1 MLPYVL
7 IYLLLCLSGAPRM
20 TKGAS
25 AFIVFFWGFF
35 LLLFMGTRYW
45 VGCDYF
51 GYLSRFNNIDY
62 EGPFFSYLFREEP
75 SFHLLNYFVHS
86 FDLGYV
92 WLIFVSSLIILICY
106 IRFSF
111 LSARP
116 LLVLALFFPVMIVQ
130 LGMSGL
136 RQAIAAGFV
145 MMALTSFT
153 AMGRVSFVVL
163 ILLGSTF
170 HKSAIIFLP
179 LVFLIGKEFS
189 GLKLLLMSFVLLPLV
204 GFLLGDRLDVY
215 QDRYVDQIYG
225 QSSSGGALI
234 RYVLILIP
242 YVFFLYVRDSV
253 KHELSRI
260 YPLMNLFMFLTIA
273 VFPLAIFSTTALHRM
288 IYYLMPVSILVFVS
302 CAPYFLKSNLARV
315 SILMP
320 VLVYGVYLVG
330 WFGSSRHA
338 DSCYVPYKSELFIDE
353 SSRL

>member
-7 IYLLLCLSGAPRM
+7 IYLLLCLSGVSRM

-25 AFIVFFWGFF
+25 AFVAFLWGGF

-62 EGPFFSYLFREEP
+62 SGGFLSYFLMEEP
-75 SFHLLNYFVHS
+75 GFHLLNYFVHS
-86 FDLGYV
+86 LGLGYV
-92 WLIFVSSLIILICY
+92 WLILISSLIILICY

-136 RQAIAAGFV
+136 RQAVAAGFV
-145 MMALTSFT
+145 LMALASFT
-153 AMGRVSFVVL
+153 AMRKLSFVAF
-163 ILLGSTF
+163 ILLASTF
-170 HKSAIIFLP
+170 HKSAIVFFP
-179 LVFLIGKEFS
+179 LFFLIGRDIS
-189 GLKLLLMSFVLLPLV
+189 GFKLLSASFVFLPLV

-225 QSSSGGALI
+225 ESSSRGALI

-242 YVFFLYVRDSV
+242 YAVFLYVRDTV
-253 KHELSRI
+253 KQLLPRF
-260 YPLMNLFMFLTIA
+260 YPLMNLFMFLTVA

-302 CAPYFLKSNLARV
+302 CVPYFLKPRFLRV
-315 SILMP
+315 SILVP
-320 VLVYGVYLVG
+320 ALIYGVYLVG

-338 DSCYVPYKSELFIDE
+338 DSCYVPYKSELFIDQFD
-353 SSRL
+353 RL